1 MIIPSDATLSVR
13 ISSELKK
20 AVKELGIE
28 PSRTVRRALEEEVK
42 RRKAEQLQKKIAQV
56 QSLIR
61 EMSSTVV
68 DEIRRDRGRT

>member
-42 RRKAEQLQKKIAQV
+42 RKKAEQLQKKIAQV
-56 QSLIR
+56 QPLIQ
-61 EMSSTVV
+61 EMSPTVV